1 MTKKSSFEDQLTQ
14 LEQIVQSL
22 EKGQLPLDDA
32 LKQFEQGIKLTRI
45 CQKTLQEAQIKM
57 EKLLNTYDIEL
68 QSPTQE

>member
-1 MTKKSSFEDQLTQ
+1 MTKKSSFEEQLTQ

-32 LKQFEQGIKLTRI
+32 LKQFEQGIKLTRL
-45 CQKTLQEAQIKM
+45 CQKTLQEAQVKM